1 MAMFLS
7 VKPQFNAHLIAA
19 EPDGTV
25 TRFEDLTVSDVRI
38 NGGFFVFKREILD
51 WIEPGDELVDETF
64 ARLIPKGEVVA
75 YRHEGF
81 WRPMDTIKDR
91 QSLEALHESGD
102 PPWLVRRPRAS
113 SPPGTDALAL
123 VHGHGRAAPPT
134 SRRGLSR
141 RRRRDRLRGDAA
153 HAHPSRA
160 GSRGRTGSSSPRPAI
175 GSVRH
180 GRARTRSWPPSALPP
195 SRCTASATRTSR
207 TPAPR

>member
-7 VKPQFNAHLIAA
+7 VKPQFNAHLIAT

-25 TRFEDLTVSDVRI
+25 TRIEDLTVSDVRI

-64 ARLIPKGEVVA
+64 ARLIPKGEVIA
-75 YRHEGF
+75 YRHDGF

-102 PPWLVRRPRAS
+102 PPWLVAGPSASSHPGLMLSLSFTGTGEPLRAFSPSAATPTTSRSAAGRRSSRSPAAVPDLEVHWVVLAASGDREREARAS
-113 SPPGTDALAL
+113 ADAFLAA
-123 VHGHGRAAPPT
+123 V
-134 SRRGLSR
+134 
-141 RRRRDRLRGDAA
+141 
-153 HAHPSRA
+153 
-160 GSRGRTGSSSPRPAI
+160 GS
-175 GSVRH
+175 
-180 GRARTRSWPPSALPP
+180 AR
-195 SRCTASATRTSR
+195 SRCTASATPTSR

>member
-7 VKPQFNAHLIAA
+7 VKPQFNAHLIAT

-25 TRFEDLTVSDVRI
+25 TRIEDLTVSDVRI

-75 YRHEGF
+75 YRHDGF

-102 PPWLVRRPRAS
+102 PPWLVRRAERVEPATLMLSLSFTGAGEPLRRV
-113 SPPGTDALAL
+113 LA
-123 VHGHGRAAPPT
+123 VGCHADDIEIGCG
-134 SRRGLSR
+134 
-141 RRRRDRLRGDAA
+141 GDAA
-153 HAHPSRA
+153 HAHPRRPELEVHWVVLAASGDREREARASADAFLAAA
-160 GSRGRTGSSSPRPAI
+160 GSPR
-175 GSVRH
+175 
-180 GRARTRSWPPSALPP
+180 

>member
-64 ARLIPKGEVVA
+64 ARLIPKGEVIA
-75 YRHEGF
+75 YRHDGF

-102 PPWLVRRPRAS
+102 PPWLVRRTESVESA
-113 SPPGTDALAL
+113 
-123 VHGHGRAAPPT
+123 
-134 SRRGLSR
+134 
-141 RRRRDRLRGDAA
+141 GD
-153 HAHPSRA
+153 
-160 GSRGRTGSSSPRPAI
+160 
-175 GSVRH
+175 
-180 GRARTRSWPPSALPP
+180 
-195 SRCTASATRTSR
+195 
-207 TPAPR
+207 